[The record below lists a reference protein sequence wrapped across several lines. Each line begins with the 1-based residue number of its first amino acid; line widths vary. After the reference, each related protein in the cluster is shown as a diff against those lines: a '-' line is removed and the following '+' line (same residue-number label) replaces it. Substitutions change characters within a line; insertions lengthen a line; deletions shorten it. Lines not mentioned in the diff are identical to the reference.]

1 MIVNSV
7 HLTQQLWLAAAIS
20 AFGLTRFA
28 IRRGAHRRW
37 SNFRHGLAGFA
48 VGLFVMGH
56 MVFTAWRLG
65 PSPAEVREVRDST
78 SCNEP
83 R

>member
-37 SNFRHGLAGFA
+37 SNFDT
-48 VGLFVMGH
+48 VSQD
-56 MVFTAWRLG
+56 
-65 PSPAEVREVRDST
+65 SPLVS
-78 SCNEP
+78 S
-83 R
+83 